1 MHTEAHTFHTSCFRT
16 VLSDMEQCSEH
27 FVNGVCLGLLHT
39 NHDRAAFTLSCPLP
53 TDFLCRLFSL
63 CNWCKLKVEILSI
76 YRFTQSHLIS
86 GWCNDLCSNRRQ
98 GHINYRDSK
107 LTRLLQPALGGNA
120 RTAIICTLSPA
131 RSHVEQT
138 RNTLLFACCA
148 KEVATKAQVNVVMSD
163 KALVKHLQKEVA
175 RLESELR
182 SPDLASSTCDYTSLL
197 RQKDLQIQKV
207 IICFL
212 NFFLQNALPMRK
224 MNKKLIA
231 TKVFG
236 H

>member
-1 MHTEAHTFHTSCFRT
+1 
-16 VLSDMEQCSEH
+16 
-27 FVNGVCLGLLHT
+27 
-39 NHDRAAFTLSCPLP
+39 
-53 TDFLCRLFSL
+53 
-63 CNWCKLKVEILSI
+63 
-76 YRFTQSHLIS
+76 
-86 GWCNDLCSNRRQ
+86 
-98 GHINYRDSK
+98 
-107 LTRLLQPALGGNA
+107 
-120 RTAIICTLSPA
+120 
-131 RSHVEQT
+131 
-138 RNTLLFACCA
+138 
-148 KEVATKAQVNVVMSD
+148 MSD